1 MRSHWLRC
9 LFFILLVAG
18 LGAPGAA
25 RAQAPQRDYLSEVE
39 ADKIRDAQDPNDRI
53 KLFLDFAAD
62 RLKKFQYEL
71 GRANSQSHR
80 AEVLNGLLNAYTGCV
95 DDAADLITLAK
106 EKQVDIRPALKDI
119 QARGKEFLETLGKLA
134 KDGPELEVYK
144 DTLDDAT
151 DGTRDALKE
160 AEKAL
165 KEMAPPPARRKP

>member
-18 LGAPGAA
+18 FCAPRAA

-39 ADKIRDAQDPNDRI
+39 ADKIRDAQNPNDRI

-71 GRANSQSHR
+71 GRANSQGHR

-95 DDAADLITLAK
+95 DDAADMITLEK
-106 EKQVDIRPALKDI
+106 EKQADIRPALKDM
-119 QARGKEFLETLGKLA
+119 QARSKGFLETLEKLA
-134 KDGPELEVYK
+134 KDGPDLEVYK
-144 DTLDDAT
+144 DTLDDAM
-151 DGTRDALKE
+151 DGTRDALKD
-160 AEKAL
+160 ADKAL
-165 KEMAPPPARRKP
+165 KEMAPPPVRRKP